1 MQRSVW
7 TSGVVLVTAV
17 VLFASGYLTGNFAP
31 LPWLRSGGTPLPASA
46 APVASAT
53 AELTATPL
61 PTATATPV
69 PSVTPFPTPTERVVP
84 RQPTRAPSLPPGTE
98 KEVEDAF
105 AAFTEVW
112 TLIHAN
118 YLTRPVNDVALVRGA
133 IRGMVRSLGDTFS
146 GYNDPDEYQRLNDS
160 LNGAFE
166 GIGIEVGDRDG
177 RVVIVAPMPGSPAE
191 KAGLRAG
198 DQIVRI
204 DDMSIAGSS
213 ADDLGSLIRG
223 PAGTTVRL
231 TVQRVG
237 TPQPIEVS
245 IVRARIVTPNVETK
259 ELGGEAQAA
268 GIAYVRI
275 NSFGQR
281 SGQEFREALRQALAG
296 TPRGLVLDL
305 RGNPGGSLAAAVDIA
320 SQFLSGGIVL
330 LQENAD
336 GQRTPFNARPNGLA
350 QDVPLVVLVDRGSA
364 SASEIVAGAIQDR
377 GRGILVGETTFGKG
391 TVQDWRRL
399 ANNQGGLRLTT
410 AHWLTPRGTWVH
422 GQGIAPDVPVTRSAE
437 DRAAG
442 RDPQLERAVQELLQ
456 SPQP

>member
-1 MQRSVW
+1 MALI
-7 TSGVVLVTAV
+7 TGVA
-17 VLFASGYLTGNFAP
+17 LFASGYLTGSIAP
-31 LPWLRSGGTPLPASA
+31 LPWLRSGDAPLPASA
-46 APVASAT
+46 APVASVTPAPT
-53 AELTATPL
+53 AMPL
-61 PTATATPV
+61 STATATPV
-69 PSVTPFPTPTERVVP
+69 PSVTPFATPTERVVP
-84 RQPTRAPSLPPGTE
+84 RQPTRAPSLPPASE
-98 KEVEDAF
+98 KDVQDAF

-112 TLIHAN
+112 TLVHEA

-146 GYNDPDEYQRLNDS
+146 GYNDPDEYQRLNDA

-166 GIGIEVGDRDG
+166 GVGIEVGDRDG
-177 RVVIVAPMPGSPAE
+177 SVVIIAPMPGSPAE

-198 DQIVRI
+198 DQILRI
-204 DDMSIAGSS
+204 DDASIVGIS
-213 ADDLGSLIRG
+213 ADDLGGLVRG

-237 TPQPIEVS
+237 SPQPIEVS

-259 ELGGEAQAA
+259 DLGGEAQAA
-268 GIAYVRI
+268 GIAYVRV
-275 NSFGQR
+275 NGFGQR
-281 SGQEFREALRQALAG
+281 TGQEFRETLRQALAA

-305 RGNPGGSLAAAVDIA
+305 RGNPGGSLVAAVDIA

-350 QDVPLVVLVDRGSA
+350 PNVPLVVLVDKGSA
-364 SASEIVAGAIQDR
+364 SASEVVAAAIQDR
-377 GRGILVGETTFGKG
+377 GRGLLVGETTFGKG

-410 AHWLTPRGTWVH
+410 ARWLTPRGTWVH
-422 GQGIAPDVPVTRSAE
+422 GQGIAPDVVVTRTAD

-442 RDPQLERAVQELLQ
+442 RDPQLERAVQQLLA
-456 SPQP
+456 SGQP